1 MHLVWL
7 RSESS
12 EYLDI
17 PALSRLARRAPQ
29 HLKLRTYFCANP
41 KEKTMIVEEIKNIK
55 SGKSDLRNFG
65 ITMGIVLILFGGL
78 FLWRDKD
85 YYIYLFIIAT
95 AFIILALAVP
105 VVLKPVH
112 KVWMTISIILGW
124 IMTRVILS
132 VLFYLVVKKEVKLN
146 KADYERQF

>member
-1 MHLVWL
+1 
-7 RSESS
+7 
-12 EYLDI
+12 
-17 PALSRLARRAPQ
+17 
-29 HLKLRTYFCANP
+29 
-41 KEKTMIVEEIKNIK
+41 MIIEEIKNIK
-55 SGKSDLRNFG
+55 SGKSNLRQFG

-95 AFIILALAVP
+95 VFMILGLAVP
-105 VVLKPVH
+105 FVLKPIH

-132 VLFYLVVKKEVKLN
+132 ILFYLVVTPTSWLARLFGKQFLDLKIDKNARSYWIPKKELKLN
-146 KADYERQF
+146 KADYEKQF